1 VGCPVATSARIY
13 RPRRPRES
21 PLYQLLDRYYDRF
34 ERVYDQRYQKRY
46 GFWRPVIWRT
56 VDLAA
61 GRRCLRIKVLACGDL
76 KEGFARVRCP
86 RCRYEFFFLSTTL
99 PLSKLPPEA
108 RPSRLPAHRPRRL

>member
-1 VGCPVATSARIY
+1 MGCPVATSARIY

-76 KEGFARVRCP
+76 KEGFARGRCTAISPLHAP
-86 RCRYEFFFLSTTL
+86 RTHGSVFRAPTS
-99 PLSKLPPEA
+99 A
-108 RPSRLPAHRPRRL
+108 